1 MRNILTMFTVLS
13 LTTAVCLLPVSPS
26 GAAENDVTSALD
38 ALGGADATGASADV
52 DKDAAEEEKP
62 KGSGIIDLEPAD
74 ISLDEYPAE
83 SEVGM
88 GKHDIPHGW
97 TAHTIGADMI
107 PIPDEAPFKWQ
118 FRFYFKEPRSIM
130 VKTPG
135 AEKPRL
141 FWYIKF
147 TIINRTGNSR
157 PFDPE
162 FQLYTETGQLL
173 SAGEGFNSTAVFEK
187 IKNVMNNPLL
197 VDLNTATGK
206 ILQGEDNAVES
217 VAIFRDF
224 DPEAGRFDVFIGG
237 LSGETAKIK
246 LPNPIK
252 IRKEK
257 PFNPEKKTDASEVVE
272 TQEIILSKTLKLTYK
287 IGSQAKD
294 RQGAPLRF
302 LGKEWVMR

>member
-1 MRNILTMFTVLS
+1 MRNTLTMFTVLS
-13 LTTAVCLLPVSPS
+13 LTIALFLLPVSPTL
-26 GAAENDVTSALD
+26 AAENDVTSALD
-38 ALGGADATGASADV
+38 ALGGTDATGASTDAG
-52 DKDAAEEEKP
+52 KDAAEEEKP

-74 ISLDEYPAE
+74 VSLDEYPAE

-88 GKHDIPHGW
+88 SRHDIPHGW
-97 TAHTIGADMI
+97 TAHTIGADTI
-107 PIPDEAPFKWQ
+107 PIPDEAPFNWQ

-130 VKTPG
+130 VKMPG
-135 AEKPRL
+135 SKKPRL

-147 TIINRTGNSR
+147 TIINRTGGSR

-173 SAGEGFNSTAVFEK
+173 SAGEGFNSTPVYDK
-187 IKNVMNNPLL
+187 IKKIINNPLL

-217 VAIFRDF
+217 VAIFKDF
-224 DPEAGRFDVFIGG
+224 DPKAGLFDVFIGG

-252 IRKEK
+252 IRKEI
-257 PFNPEKKTDASEVVE
+257 PFDPEKKTDASEVVE
-272 TQEIILSKTLKLTYK
+272 TEEIILSKTLRLTYK